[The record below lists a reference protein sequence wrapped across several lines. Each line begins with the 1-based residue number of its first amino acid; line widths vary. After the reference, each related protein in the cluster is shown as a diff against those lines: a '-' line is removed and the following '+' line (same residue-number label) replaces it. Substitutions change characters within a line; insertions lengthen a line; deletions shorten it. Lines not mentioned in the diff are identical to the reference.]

1 MSGPAAG
8 GFHGEAAD
16 TCIEGFG
23 PDKCDVTLAPP
34 LRWRGRTAAD
44 RLPGMLKTVLIYGFA
59 LAAGAFALQ
68 WVEYQI
74 WARTHA
80 GTVYIALIGSA
91 FLGLGIW
98 VGSRL
103 FRREPSADGSVPNER
118 AHASLGITER
128 ERQVLQLLADGRS
141 NKEIAAR
148 LGLSPNTVKTHVAR
162 LFEKLRVARRTE
174 AILLARDL
182 GLVP

>member
-1 MSGPAAG
+1 
-8 GFHGEAAD
+8 
-16 TCIEGFG
+16 
-23 PDKCDVTLAPP
+23 
-34 LRWRGRTAAD
+34 
-44 RLPGMLKTVLIYGFA
+44 MLKTVLIYGFA
-59 LAAGAFALQ
+59 LAAGAVLLQ
-68 WVEYQI
+68 WLEYQI

-80 GTVYIALIGSA
+80 ETIYIALIAAA

-98 VGSRL
+98 VGRRL
-103 FRREPSADGSVPNER
+103 FRREPSDGEFTPNER
-118 AHASLGITER
+118 AQSSLGITER
-128 ERQVLQLLADGRS
+128 EREVLQLLADGRS

-174 AILLARDL
+174 AIQLAREL

>member
-1 MSGPAAG
+1 M
-8 GFHGEAAD
+8 
-16 TCIEGFG
+16 
-23 PDKCDVTLAPP
+23 
-34 LRWRGRTAAD
+34 LR
-44 RLPGMLKTVLIYGFA
+44 TVLIYGFA
-59 LAAGAFALQ
+59 LAAGAAALQ
-68 WVEYQI
+68 WLEYQI
-74 WARTHA
+74 WARSHP
-80 GTVYIALIGSA
+80 GMIYVALIAAA

-98 VGSRL
+98 VGRRL
-103 FRREPSADGSVPNER
+103 FRREPRASEFTPNER
-118 AHASLGITER
+118 AQASLSITER

-174 AILLARDL
+174 AVGLAREL

>member
-1 MSGPAAG
+1 
-8 GFHGEAAD
+8 
-16 TCIEGFG
+16 
-23 PDKCDVTLAPP
+23 
-34 LRWRGRTAAD
+34 
-44 RLPGMLKTVLIYGFA
+44 MLKTVLIYGIA
-59 LAAGAFALQ
+59 LAAGALLLQ
-68 WVEYQI
+68 WLEYQV
-74 WARTHA
+74 WARSHP
-80 GTVYIALIGSA
+80 GTVYIALIAVA

-98 VGSRL
+98 VGRRL
-103 FRREPSADGSVPNER
+103 FRREPRAGDFTPNDR
-118 AHASLGITER
+118 AQASLGITER

-174 AILLARDL
+174 AILIAREL